1 MMKHLTS
8 RIFAT
13 TLMLGMTLSAMS
25 LQADTL
31 VIPLGHQA
39 TDNVSAMPQRGQTK
53 GSVAQRHGEPS
64 TRHAAVGQPP
74 ITRWDYPGYSVYFEY
89 DRVIDSV
96 RHRQSGSTLTP

>member
-1 MMKHLTS
+1 MMKNHTS
-8 RIFAT
+8 
-13 TLMLGMTLSAMS
+13 TLLAASLILGMLLSATP

-53 GSVAQRHGEPS
+53 SSVAQRHGEPT